1 MDDFQIN
8 FIAKNDNKS
17 TSPHTVE
24 VLIKNRQM
32 FIHCDCPAGK
42 FGKFCMHKIRLLQDD
57 HQVLYD
63 QSQRNELNRISNWIH
78 NSDFLDL
85 IFERSSFKKEL
96 REAEDRLEAIKR
108 NMKPVEDKMAQAMKI
123 GINAVNR

>member
-1 MDDFQIN
+1 MDEVQIN
-8 FIAKNDNKS
+8 YLVKNDS
-17 TSPHTVE
+17 RSAPYTVE

-32 FIHCDCPAGK
+32 FIRCDCPAGK
-42 FGKFCMHKIRLLQDD
+42 IEKFCMHKIRLLQND

-63 QSQRNELNRISNWIH
+63 QSQRNELNRISNWIQ

-85 IFERSSFKKEL
+85 ISERSKFKKEL

-108 NMKPVEDKMAQAMKI
+108 NMKPVEDKMGQAMKA
-123 GINAVNR
+123 GINAINR

>member
-57 HQVLYD
+57 HQVLHD